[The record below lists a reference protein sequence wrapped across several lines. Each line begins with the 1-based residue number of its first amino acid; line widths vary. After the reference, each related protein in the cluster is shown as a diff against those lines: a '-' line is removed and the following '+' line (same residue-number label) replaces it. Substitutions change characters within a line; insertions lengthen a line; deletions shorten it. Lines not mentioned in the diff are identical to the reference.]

1 VAHEHHHHGADPHA
15 PVARSL
21 GVFTP
26 EEKRRYHA
34 LAKKLAGATI
44 GRRELERGYALKI
57 AGAKLGIAEA
67 GEWMLLEGKC
77 CPFLELTL
85 EPEGLEFWI
94 NLTGRAGVKEFL
106 KAELKL

>member
-1 VAHEHHHHGADPHA
+1 MAREHHHHGADHDA
-15 PVARSL
+15 SIACSL

-26 EEKRRYHA
+26 EQKRRYQA
-34 LAKKLAGATI
+34 LMKKLAAAI
-44 GRRELERGYALKI
+44 VGRRELDRGYALKI

-85 EPEGLEFWI
+85 DPDGLDFWV
-94 NLTGRAGVKEFL
+94 NLTGREGVKEFL
-106 KAELKL
+106 KQELRF